1 MNPLNNKDEILNA
14 AKKESYIGKEFENI
28 AGTKSTLLASFV
40 SLIVGTILFLV
51 ELFVKK
57 TWNIGLIA
65 VAMTA
70 SSVQLLYE
78 GIKLK
83 TVWKIIAG
91 SIEALIALFFILGY
105 IGQVIS

>member
-1 MNPLNNKDEILNA
+1 M
-14 AKKESYIGKEFENI
+14 
-28 AGTKSTLLASFV
+28 
-40 SLIVGTILFLV
+40 
-51 ELFVKK
+51 
-57 TWNIGLIA
+57 IA

-83 TVWKIIAG
+83 TVWKIIVG

-105 IGQVIS
+105 IGQVIA